1 MELET
6 KQIDNCFYVYN
17 IQPGNYSLLKIPENV
32 ENVYI
37 QGDYLDHFEIPQG
50 VKNIEIIHLGLKTL
64 TIPEGVISV
73 NCSKN
78 FLKTIEIP
86 QSLKVLKINK
96 NLLSEITFLS
106 NVDNQL
112 EHLAMRSNII
122 TNLEYYPE
130 NKLDHFNKF
139 ILKINQSAPRIRN
152 WINMEYMYEPSSTS
166 SSDEESSLHVN
177 KHYMLY

>member
-6 KQIDNCFYVYN
+6 KQIDNCFYAYN

-37 QGDYLDHFEIPQG
+37 QGHYLDHFEIPENI
-50 VKNIEIIHLGLKTL
+50 KNIELIHLGLKTL
-64 TIPEGVISV
+64 IIPEGVISV

-96 NLLSEITFLS
+96 NLLSEITFRS
-106 NVDNQL
+106 SIDNQL
-112 EHLAMRSNII
+112 EHLAMRSNIV

-152 WINMEYMYEPSSTS
+152 WINMEHMYEPSSPD
-166 SSDEESSLHVN
+166 SSDDEYSELNVN
-177 KHYMLY
+177 KS